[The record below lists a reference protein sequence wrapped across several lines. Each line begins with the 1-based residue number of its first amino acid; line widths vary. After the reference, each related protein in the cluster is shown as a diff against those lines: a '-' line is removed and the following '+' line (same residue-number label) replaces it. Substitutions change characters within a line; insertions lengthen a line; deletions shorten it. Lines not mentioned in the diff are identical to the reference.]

1 MTANAEAKIASSPAA
16 DSGTLGSHVLPG
28 PSDAD
33 KRQFRNL
40 LGQFATG
47 VAVITG
53 TGPDGRRIG
62 VTVNS
67 FSSVSLDPPLVLWSI
82 ATESANLAAFGLD
95 TVFAVN
101 ILASD
106 QEKVARQFARSSDD
120 KFSGLDVRPGLEGVP
135 LIEGCV
141 AYLECRVQAH
151 YPGGDHVI
159 ILGAVHRYINLE
171 RDPLLFHCG
180 TFHSLT
186 KTP

>member
-1 MTANAEAKIASSPAA
+1 MTANAEAKIAPAPA
-16 DSGTLGSHVLPG
+16 TEPGGLGSHVLTG
-28 PSDAD
+28 RSDAD

-53 TGPDGRRIG
+53 SMPEGRRIG

-82 ATESANLAAFGLD
+82 ATESPNLAAFGPD
-95 TVFAVN
+95 AVFAVN

-106 QEKVARQFARSSDD
+106 QEEVARQFARSGED
-120 KFSGLDVRPGLEGVP
+120 KFQGLGVRHGLEGVS
-135 LIEGCV
+135 LLEGCV

-151 YPGGDHVI
+151 YDGGDHVI

-171 RDPLLFHCG
+171 RDPLLFHRG
-180 TFHSLT
+180 SFHRLT
-186 KTP
+186 ETR